1 MAANLQRA
9 GYDVVG
15 FNRTPGKAAALIDVG
30 GSERQSIAEAVAG
43 ADVVITMLPD
53 SPDVTSVLLG
63 DDGVLAHAKDGA
75 VLIDFSTIAPE
86 TSQEVA
92 EQAAARGARALDA
105 PVSGG
110 EQGAI
115 DATLSIMVGGDENLF
130 TEMQPIL
137 SAVGKTVTYV
147 GPTGSGQTVK
157 AANQLIVAG
166 GIQLVAEAM
175 VFLQAQGVDREAA
188 LRVLQ
193 GGLAGSTVLDRKGP
207 SMLARDFAPGFR
219 IDLHHKDLGIYTSS
233 ARESGVASPLGQVL
247 AGLMGSA
254 RAQGYGSLDHSAL
267 LLQAE
272 RLSGQSGDAS

>member
-1 MAANLQRA
+1 MAVNLQRA